1 MTSDLQDRA
10 DVAALVEA
18 FYRRAVVDPLIGPIF
33 TEVARIDLEHHLPI
47 LTDFWETVLLGAGR
61 YRRDVLG
68 LHAALDRRAPLRAQ
82 HFERWLELWM
92 STVDELFAGPV
103 ADRAKAEARR
113 AGGTIQRRLDGGSG
127 SALSTVVRRE
137 EAAEPRAGDR

>member
-10 DVAALVEA
+10 GVAALVDA
-18 FYRRAVVDPLIGPIF
+18 FYRRAVADPLIGPIF
-33 TEVARIDLEHHLPI
+33 TDVARIDLDHHLPI
-47 LTDFWETVLLGAGR
+47 ITDFWETVLLGAGG

-68 LHAALDRRAPLRAQ
+68 LHAALDRRVPLRAE
-82 HFERWLELWM
+82 HFERWLELWTT
-92 STVDELFAGPV
+92 TVDERFAGPV

-127 SALSTVVRRE
+127 SAFTTLGRR
-137 EAAEPRAGDR
+137 G